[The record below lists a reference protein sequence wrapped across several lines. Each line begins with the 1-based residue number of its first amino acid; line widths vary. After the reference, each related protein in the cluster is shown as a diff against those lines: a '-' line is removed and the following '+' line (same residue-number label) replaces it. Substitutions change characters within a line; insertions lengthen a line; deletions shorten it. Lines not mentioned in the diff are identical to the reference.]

1 MSDVELLQNRFS
13 LILGCSPADGIDA
26 AAVKQD
32 FGTSRW
38 PLCDEGYTD

>member
-1 MSDVELLQNRFS
+1 LADVELLQNRFS
-13 LILGCSPADGIDA
+13 LILRCSPADGIDT

-32 FGTSRW
+32 FGAARQ